1 MADQQRMYDRAG
13 RDLAAAHHELEEL
26 RAMLGATPT
35 VLVSPDRQTSTQ
47 LPLAEIRSQIREVQT
62 WAVDNKPIAA
72 SLLRTRARMAQKTV
86 EPMTAPSPPPAP
98 EPKRQVP
105 SLVIVG
111 LAAAL
116 LVVLT
121 AIILITH

>member
-1 MADQQRMYDRAG
+1 
-13 RDLAAAHHELEEL
+13 
-26 RAMLGATPT
+26 
-35 VLVSPDRQTSTQ
+35 
-47 LPLAEIRSQIREVQT
+47 
-62 WAVDNKPIAA
+62 
-72 SLLRTRARMAQKTV
+72 MAQKTV

>member
-1 MADQQRMYDRAG
+1 
-13 RDLAAAHHELEEL
+13 
-26 RAMLGATPT
+26 MLGATPT

-72 SLLRTRARMAQKTV
+72 SLLRTRARMAQTTV